1 MIHFFHYARWNVKV
15 AKSKV
20 RMRNETKLMA
30 RASFEGVTFW
40 KGLGRERFLW
50 VWFWMHILRK
60 GARTEVVCKRT
71 IWCREEKE
79 SANWRFRNEKTWRK
93 NWALEW
99 SGWKEKIWKSKRR
112 RRNLLILTRL
122 ETRAKELSN
131 GASRQ
136 GRETLRTKRNREEWN
151 QVEGGGEEQKK
162 KFGKRLE
169 NSFDGSFWWYC
180 WRKEK
185 NDERSKN
192 WKKIGI
198 GELGFEVMKELIST
212 QIAKIFSLPFV
223 DGRDT
228 KQEFD
233 LTDPK
238 DGELWQWR
246 VKPGETLVEARRSA
260 DVQIAFQTLL
270 KGRKTHRTI

>member
-185 NDERSKN
+185 TVRGARIEKRLELASWGLKLWKN
-192 WKKIGI
+192 WFQPKSLRFSVCPLWTDEIPNRSLIWQTRKMVNFGSE
-198 GELGFEVMKELIST
+198 GWSQGKPWWRLAEVLTCK
-212 QIAKIFSLPFV
+212 SLF
-223 DGRDT
+223 R
-228 KQEFD
+228 
-233 LTDPK
+233 
-238 DGELWQWR
+238 
-246 VKPGETLVEARRSA
+246 
-260 DVQIAFQTLL
+260 
-270 KGRKTHRTI
+270 HC